1 MVLEYR
7 VRQPAVAFAPEDRT
21 IRTVVS
27 KQWIPKDVLIEA
39 QYEHTTYGEGSYS
52 IAGKLT
58 NVSLT
63 LYSVVESIV
72 GLRSTASCPSPSYR
86 CVR

>member
-7 VRQPAVAFAPEDRT
+7 VRQPAVAFASEDRRM
-21 IRTVVS
+21 RTVVS

-39 QYEHTTYGEGSYS
+39 QYEHTAYGEGSYP

-58 NVSLT
+58 TVSPMLKSG
-63 LYSVVESIV
+63 LESMID
-72 GLRSTASCPSPSYR
+72 LR
-86 CVR
+86 